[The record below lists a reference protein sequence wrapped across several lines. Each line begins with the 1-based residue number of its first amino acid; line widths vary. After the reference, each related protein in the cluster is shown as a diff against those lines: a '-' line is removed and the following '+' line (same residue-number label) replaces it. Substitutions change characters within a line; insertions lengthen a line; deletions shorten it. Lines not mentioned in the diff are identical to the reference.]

1 MQSQNNLMGPQVAA
15 AAGIE
20 PALRQGEGVQP
31 TTPMTFDQFFQRGQA
46 NDSYLSRRL
55 IDPNNPGLTDEQYR
69 ASEQERALGDFDNY
83 LNNFGQSDMGLR
95 EPPQQIGDMFNLGAN
110 SPVIQSGVQPTTQGI
125 NQPQSP
131 YEMRLGDFDN
141 YVNNFGQSD
150 MGLRE
155 PPQQIGDMFKSVT
168 NMPPAASYIVQSA
181 GQPQSP
187 YAMQLAS
194 IFGPAGPSQSNSTY
208 LPTFYTRDE
217 ENFGNFSQEIGPA
230 VRKEI
235 IDMAQSNG
243 GGMQGPQYN
252 QPMQRYNE
260 GPQRQFANEYQSQLY
275 DTMKA
280 PNQSPL
286 GVGGLAALLQQR

>member
-1 MQSQNNLMGPQVAA
+1 MQYPSVAGMMGLPNAT
-15 AAGIE
+15 AAGST
-20 PALRQGEGVQP
+20 PAFRQGEGVQP

-69 ASEQERALGDFDNY
+69 ASEQERAQGDFNNY
-83 LNNFGQSDMGLR
+83 LENFGQSDMGLR
-95 EPPQQIGDMFNLGAN
+95 EPPQVMRQIGDMFNLGAN

-131 YEMRLGDFDN
+131 Y
-141 YVNNFGQSD
+141 
-150 MGLRE
+150 
-155 PPQQIGDMFKSVT
+155 
-168 NMPPAASYIVQSA
+168 
-181 GQPQSP
+181 
-187 YAMQLAS
+187 AMQLAS
-194 IFGPAGPSQSNSTY
+194 IFGPAGPSQSN
-208 LPTFYTRDE
+208 
-217 ENFGNFSQEIGPA
+217 NFSQEIGPA

-235 IDMAQSNG
+235 IAMAQSNG

-286 GVGGLAALLQQR
+286 GVGGLTALLQRR

>member
-1 MQSQNNLMGPQVAA
+1 MQSQNNMQAPSVAGMMGLPNAP

-110 SPVIQSGVQPTTQGI
+110 SPAVQSVVQPTTQEI
-125 NQPQSP
+125 N
-131 YEMRLGDFDN
+131 
-141 YVNNFGQSD
+141 
-150 MGLRE
+150 
-155 PPQQIGDMFKSVT
+155 
-168 NMPPAASYIVQSA
+168 
-181 GQPQSP
+181 QPQSP

-194 IFGPAGPSQSNSTY
+194 IFGPAGPSQSN
-208 LPTFYTRDE
+208 
-217 ENFGNFSQEIGPA
+217 NFSQEIGPA

>member
-1 MQSQNNLMGPQVAA
+1 MQYPSVAGMMGLPNAT
-15 AAGIE
+15 AAGSM

-55 IDPNNPGLTDEQYR
+55 IDPNNPGLTDEQYS
-69 ASEQERALGDFDNY
+69 ASEQERALGDFNNY
-83 LNNFGQSDMGLR
+83 L
-95 EPPQQIGDMFNLGAN
+95 E
-110 SPVIQSGVQPTTQGI
+110 
-125 NQPQSP
+125 
-131 YEMRLGDFDN
+131 
-141 YVNNFGQSD
+141 NFGQSD

-168 NMPPAASYIVQSA
+168 NMPPAAADIVRSA

-187 YAMQLAS
+187 YAKQLAS
-194 IFGPAGPSQSNSTY
+194 IFGPAGPSQN
-208 LPTFYTRDE
+208 
-217 ENFGNFSQEIGPA
+217 NNFSQEIGPA

-280 PNQSPL
+280 PNKSPL
-286 GVGGLAALLQQR
+286 GVGGLTALLQRR

>member
-1 MQSQNNLMGPQVAA
+1 MQSQNNMQAPSVAGMMGLPNAP
-15 AAGIE
+15 AAGST
-20 PALRQGEGVQP
+20 PAFRQGEGVQP

-69 ASEQERALGDFDNY
+69 ASEQERAQGDFNNY
-83 LNNFGQSDMGLR
+83 LQNFGQIDYG
-95 EPPQQIGDMFNLGAN
+95 FN
-110 SPVIQSGVQPTTQGI
+110 S
-125 NQPQSP
+125 
-131 YEMRLGDFDN
+131 
-141 YVNNFGQSD
+141 
-150 MGLRE
+150 

-168 NMPPAASYIVQSA
+168 NMPPAAADIVRSA

-187 YAMQLAS
+187 YAMHLAS
-194 IFGPAGPSQSNSTY
+194 IFGPAGPSQSN
-208 LPTFYTRDE
+208 
-217 ENFGNFSQEIGPA
+217 NFSQEIGPA

>member
-1 MQSQNNLMGPQVAA
+1 MQSQNNMQAPSVAGMMGLPNAP
-15 AAGIE
+15 AAGST
-20 PALRQGEGVQP
+20 PAFRQGEGVQP
-31 TTPMTFDQFFQRGQA
+31 TTPMTFDQFFQGGQA
-46 NDSYLSRRL
+46 NDTYLGNRL
-55 IDPNNPGLTDEQYR
+55 LEPGVTWEQYS
-69 ASEQERALGDFDNY
+69 ASEQERAQGDFNNY
-83 LNNFGQSDMGLR
+83 LENFGQSDMGLYDT
-95 EPPQQIGDMFNLGAN
+95 ILLDTA
-110 SPVIQSGVQPTTQGI
+110 
-125 NQPQSP
+125 
-131 YEMRLGDFDN
+131 
-141 YVNNFGQSD
+141 
-150 MGLRE
+150 

-168 NMPPAASYIVQSA
+168 NMPPAA

-194 IFGPAGPSQSNSTY
+194 IFGPAGPSQSN
-208 LPTFYTRDE
+208 
-217 ENFGNFSQEIGPA
+217 NFSQEIGPA

>member
-1 MQSQNNLMGPQVAA
+1 MQSQNNMQAPSVAGMMGLPNAPVA
-15 AAGIE
+15 GST
-20 PALRQGEGVQP
+20 PAFRQGEGVQP

-69 ASEQERALGDFDNY
+69 ASEQERAQGDFNNY
-83 LNNFGQSDMGLR
+83 L
-95 EPPQQIGDMFNLGAN
+95 E
-110 SPVIQSGVQPTTQGI
+110 
-125 NQPQSP
+125 
-131 YEMRLGDFDN
+131 
-141 YVNNFGQSD
+141 NFGQSD

-168 NMPPAASYIVQSA
+168 NMPPAAADIVRSA

-187 YAMQLAS
+187 YAKQLAS
-194 IFGPAGPSQSNSTY
+194 IFGPAGPSQN
-208 LPTFYTRDE
+208 
-217 ENFGNFSQEIGPA
+217 NNFSQEIGPA

-280 PNQSPL
+280 PNKSPL
-286 GVGGLAALLQQR
+286 GVGGLTALLQRR

>member
-1 MQSQNNLMGPQVAA
+1 MQSQNNMQAPYGGPVVTRTSMWPAGMMGLPNAPVA
-15 AAGIE
+15 GST
-20 PALRQGEGVQP
+20 PAFRQGEGVQP
-31 TTPMTFDQFFQRGQA
+31 TTPMTFDQFFQKGQA
-46 NDSYLSRRL
+46 NDTYLGRRL
-55 IDPNNPGLTDEQYR
+55 IDPNNPGLTGEQYR
-69 ASEQERALGDFDNY
+69 ASEQERAQVDFDNY
-83 LNNFGQSDMGLR
+83 LNNFGNPIGSKRMTGDPAQQALQDAMAGG
-95 EPPQQIGDMFNLGAN
+95 QIGDMFNLGAN

-131 YEMRLGDFDN
+131 Y
-141 YVNNFGQSD
+141 
-150 MGLRE
+150 
-155 PPQQIGDMFKSVT
+155 
-168 NMPPAASYIVQSA
+168 
-181 GQPQSP
+181 
-187 YAMQLAS
+187 AMQLAS
-194 IFGPAGPSQSNSTY
+194 IFGPAGPSQSN
-208 LPTFYTRDE
+208 
-217 ENFGNFSQEIGPA
+217 NFSQEIGPA

-275 DTMKA
+275 DTMKV

>member
-1 MQSQNNLMGPQVAA
+1 MQSQNNMQAPSVAGMMGLPNAP
-15 AAGIE
+15 AAGSM

-69 ASEQERALGDFDNY
+69 ASEQERAQGDFNNY
-83 LNNFGQSDMGLR
+83 LQNFGQIDYG
-95 EPPQQIGDMFNLGAN
+95 FN
-110 SPVIQSGVQPTTQGI
+110 S
-125 NQPQSP
+125 
-131 YEMRLGDFDN
+131 
-141 YVNNFGQSD
+141 
-150 MGLRE
+150 

-168 NMPPAASYIVQSA
+168 NMPPAA

-194 IFGPAGPSQSNSTY
+194 IFGPAGPSQSN
-208 LPTFYTRDE
+208 
-217 ENFGNFSQEIGPA
+217 NFSQEIGPA

>member
-1 MQSQNNLMGPQVAA
+1 MQYPSVAGMMGLPNAT
-15 AAGIE
+15 AAGSM

-69 ASEQERALGDFDNY
+69 ASEQERAQGDFNNY
-83 LNNFGQSDMGLR
+83 LNNFGNPIGSKRMTGDPAQQALQDAMAGG
-95 EPPQQIGDMFNLGAN
+95 QIGDMFNLGAN

-141 YVNNFGQSD
+141 YLNNFGQSD

-168 NMPPAASYIVQSA
+168 NMPPAAADIVRSA

-187 YAMQLAS
+187 YAKQLAS
-194 IFGPAGPSQSNSTY
+194 IFGPAGPSQN
-208 LPTFYTRDE
+208 
-217 ENFGNFSQEIGPA
+217 NNFSQEIGPA

-280 PNQSPL
+280 PNKSPL
-286 GVGGLAALLQQR
+286 GVGGLTALLQRR

>member
-1 MQSQNNLMGPQVAA
+1 MQSQNNMQAPSVAGMMGLPNAP

-69 ASEQERALGDFDNY
+69 ASEQERAQGDFNNY
-83 LNNFGQSDMGLR
+83 LENFGQSDMGLT
-95 EPPQQIGDMFNLGAN
+95 A
-110 SPVIQSGVQPTTQGI
+110 
-125 NQPQSP
+125 
-131 YEMRLGDFDN
+131 
-141 YVNNFGQSD
+141 
-150 MGLRE
+150 

-168 NMPPAASYIVQSA
+168 NMPPAA

-194 IFGPAGPSQSNSTY
+194 IFGPAGPSQSN
-208 LPTFYTRDE
+208 
-217 ENFGNFSQEIGPA
+217 NFSQEIGPA